1 MNVYIKYKF
10 IFVQINIIK
19 REIKNILLR
28 IVCLKKI
35 IPLNYSS
42 KICVKKKHFHWLV
55 CCIVTSFIL
64 W

>member
-42 KICVKKKHFHWLV
+42 KICVKKKHFH
-55 CCIVTSFIL
+55 
-64 W
+64 